1 MSKGHQ
7 LLIHPLLIVL
17 VRSNY
22 YKQIKVQVITA
33 VWSLQQTKHTVI
45 GKSSSSSATATSP
58 TEGLKKPNKL
68 SFDLTSLLFRTHKTQ
83 R

>member
-22 YKQIKVQVITA
+22 YKQMKVQVITA

-45 GKSSSSSATATSP
+45 GKSSSSSATATS